1 MDELLSYGI
10 GEDSFFRGA
19 KLRLE
24 MDFLNS
30 KVFFTVWLHLVLEE
44 VIRKYQNVEPQS
56 ASGYLANI

>member
-1 MDELLSYGI
+1 M

-44 VIRKYQNVEPQS
+44 VIRKYQNVEPQN